1 MIQVTAQMRALVGRA
16 GGRTAGKATMRTSR
30 IRPIFQGERE
40 RNSAMR
46 RWILLGFCAVLTF
59 PAGAA
64 KRVTV
69 AQLEQALATATSA
82 HKADAEMARMIAGW
96 VLSERLSEG
105 TLERLDTRL
114 DAGPQVALAMQLL
127 ADQSAF
133 LDLPASELPA
143 TAAPDQAAQLRMFDA
158 AAHYVAETLSRLPNF
173 SATRVTNRFD
183 DSPQEMKN
191 GAWPVRAGLHLVDRS
206 SLEVSVH
213 VERENDFRRNGSAV
227 WEDRRGLTSWGEFG
241 TVLGMILGDVVKGK
255 ASWSHWEQTA
265 SGLSAVFHYS
275 VPKSAS
281 HFEVLRSVEKQ
292 GAVAGFV
299 TPRAY
304 GIKAGSE
311 RSGAVIVNDKRGYE
325 GSLWLDPA
333 TGTILRI
340 TIEADSKGNAAY
352 QQAAM
357 LVQYGAV
364 GIGGNR
370 FILPVRSLA
379 LSKVAISAEMSTG
392 DARSEWLNET
402 LFTGY
407 HRFAST
413 TRILTGDQTPQ

>member
-1 MIQVTAQMRALVGRA
+1 MVHIMAQMRVLLGERVEELWPSDDADD
-16 GGRTAGKATMRTSR
+16 R
-30 IRPIFQGERE
+30 IRAILLGRHE
-40 RNSAMR
+40 RNWAMR
-46 RWILLGFCAVLTF
+46 LWILLGFFAAMTL

-69 AQLEQALATATSA
+69 AQLEQALATATAA
-82 HKADAEMARMIAGW
+82 HKTDAEMARLIAGME
-96 VLSERLSEG
+96 LSERLSEG

-114 DAGPQVALAMQLL
+114 GASSEIALAMQLL

-133 LDLPASELPA
+133 LDLPARELPA
-143 TAAPDQAAQLRMFDA
+143 TAAPDQPAQLRMFDA
-158 AAHYVAETLSRLPNF
+158 AARYVTDTMARLPNF
-173 SATRVTNRFD
+173 LATRTTNHFD
-183 DSPQEMKN
+183 DSSQEVKR
-191 GAWPVRAGLHLVDRS
+191 GTWPVRAGLHQVDRS
-206 SLEVSVH
+206 SQEVSVH
-213 VERENDFRRNGSAV
+213 VERENEFPGNGSAV
-227 WEDRRGLTSWGEFG
+227 WENRTGLSSWGEFG

-265 SGLSAVFHYS
+265 SGMSAVFHYS
-275 VPKSAS
+275 VPKSTS
-281 HFEVLRSVEKQ
+281 HFEVLRSIARP
-292 GAVAGFV
+292 GAVAAVV

-304 GIKAGSE
+304 GIKDGSE
-311 RSGAVIVNDKRGYE
+311 PSGTFILHDRRGYE
-325 GSLWLDPA
+325 GSLWIEPA

-364 GIGGNR
+364 EIGENR

-379 LSKVAISAEMSTG
+379 LSKVAFSAEMSTG
-392 DARSEWLNET
+392 DAPSEWLNET

-413 TRILTGDQTPQ
+413 TRILTGDQAPQ

>member
-1 MIQVTAQMRALVGRA
+1 MRG
-16 GGRTAGKATMRTSR
+16 
-30 IRPIFQGERE
+30 
-40 RNSAMR
+40 
-46 RWILLGFCAVLTF
+46 WILLGLFASMALPV
-59 PAGAA
+59 GAA

-69 AQLEQALATATSA
+69 AQLEQALAAAPAA
-82 HKADAEMARMIAGW
+82 HKADAEMARLIAGME
-96 VLSERLSEG
+96 LSERLSED

-114 DAGPQVALAMQLL
+114 DAGPQVTLAMQLL

-133 LDLPASELPA
+133 LDLPAKELPA
-143 TAAPDQAAQLRMFDA
+143 IAAPDQAAQLRMFDTST
-158 AAHYVAETLSRLPNF
+158 HYVAETMARLPNF
-173 SATRVTNRFD
+173 LATRTTNRFD
-183 DSPQEMKN
+183 DSPQEVKK
-191 GAWPVRAGLHLVDRS
+191 GAWPVRAGLHQVNGS
-206 SLEVSVH
+206 SREVSVH
-213 VERENDFRRNGSAV
+213 VEQENDFRSNGSAV
-227 WEDRRGLTSWGEFG
+227 WEDRRGLSSWGEFG

-281 HFEVLRSVEKQ
+281 HFEVLRSVERS
-292 GAVAGFV
+292 GTVAAFV

-304 GIKAGSE
+304 GIKPGSE
-311 RSGAVIVNDKRGYE
+311 SSDVLIVHDRRGYE

-340 TIEADSKGNAAY
+340 TIEADSKGNVAF
-352 QQAAM
+352 QRAAM

-364 GIGGNR
+364 EIGGNR

-379 LSKVAISAEMSTG
+379 FSKVAISAEMSTG
-392 DARSEWLNET
+392 DAPSEWLNET

-413 TRILTGDQTPQ
+413 TRILTGDEAPQ

>member
-1 MIQVTAQMRALVGRA
+1 MGPGRA
-16 GGRTAGKATMRTSR
+16 GADDKIDVILLGGHAM
-30 IRPIFQGERE
+30 
-40 RNSAMR
+40 NCAMR
-46 RWILLGFCAVLTF
+46 RWILFGLLAAVTL

-69 AQLEQALATATSA
+69 AELEAALAAGRAA
-82 HKADAEMARMIAGW
+82 HKADAEIARMIAGW
-96 VLSERLSEG
+96 VLSERLSEA
-105 TLERLDTRL
+105 TLERLDRRI
-114 DAGPQVALAMQLL
+114 DASPQVALAMQLL

-173 SATRVTNRFD
+173 LATRATNRFD
-183 DSPQEMKN
+183 DSPQEVKK
-191 GAWPVRAGLHLVDRS
+191 GAWPVRAGLHLVDRA
-206 SLEVSVH
+206 SLDVSVQ
-213 VERENDFRRNGSAV
+213 VERENDFRRNGSAI

-241 TVLGMILGDVVKGK
+241 TVLGMILGDVIKGR

-265 SGLSAVFHYS
+265 SGLSAVFRYS

-281 HFEVLRSVEKQ
+281 HFEVLRSIEIPGV
-292 GAVAGFV
+292 VAGFV

-304 GIKAGSE
+304 GVKAGSE
-311 RSGAVIVNDKRGYE
+311 PSGTQIVNDRRGYE
-325 GSLWLDPA
+325 GSLWIDPA

-340 TIEADSKGNAAY
+340 TIEAESNGNAAY

-357 LVQYGAV
+357 LVQYGAIE
-364 GIGGNR
+364 IGGNR

-392 DARSEWLNET
+392 DAPSEWLNET
-402 LFTGY
+402 EFTGY
-407 HRFAST
+407 HRYAST
-413 TRILTGDQTPQ
+413 TRILTGDQVPQ

>member
-1 MIQVTAQMRALVGRA
+1 
-16 GGRTAGKATMRTSR
+16 
-30 IRPIFQGERE
+30 
-40 RNSAMR
+40 MR
-46 RWILLGFCAVLTF
+46 RWILLGLFAAMTL

-69 AQLEQALATATSA
+69 AQLEQALAAATAA
-82 HKADAEMARMIAGW
+82 HKADAVMARMIASIE
-96 VLSERLSEG
+96 LSERLSEG

-114 DAGPQVALAMQLL
+114 NAGSQVALAMQLL

-143 TAAPDQAAQLRMFDA
+143 KDAPDQAAQLRMFDA
-158 AAHYVAETLSRLPNF
+158 AAHYVAETMARLPNF
-173 SATRVTNRFD
+173 LSTRTTNRFD
-183 DSPQEMKN
+183 DSPQEVKK
-191 GAWPVRAGLHLVDRS
+191 GAWPVRAGLHQVDRS
-206 SLEVSVH
+206 SREVSVH
-213 VERENDFRRNGSAV
+213 VERENDSHGDGSAV
-227 WEDRRGLTSWGEFG
+227 WEDRKGLTSWGEFG
-241 TVLGMILGDVVKGK
+241 TVLGMILGDAVNGK
-255 ASWSHWEQTA
+255 VSWSHWEQTPL
-265 SGLSAVFHYS
+265 GLSAVFHYS

-281 HFEVLRSVEKQ
+281 HFEVLRFAERLGS
-292 GAVAGFV
+292 AAGVV

-304 GIKAGSE
+304 GVKASSE
-311 RSGAVIVNDKRGYE
+311 PSDALIVHDKRGYE
-325 GSLWLDPA
+325 GSLWLDPV

-364 GIGGNR
+364 EIGGSR

-379 LSKVAISAEMSTG
+379 LSKVAISAEASTG
-392 DARSEWLNET
+392 DAPSEWLNET

-413 TRILTGDQTPQ
+413 TRILTGDPLPQ

>member
-1 MIQVTAQMRALVGRA
+1 
-16 GGRTAGKATMRTSR
+16 
-30 IRPIFQGERE
+30 
-40 RNSAMR
+40 MR
-46 RWILLGFCAVLTF
+46 RWILLGLLAAMTL

-64 KRVTV
+64 KRVSV
-69 AQLEQALATATSA
+69 AQLEQALTAASAA
-82 HKADAEMARMIAGW
+82 HKADAEMARMIASM

-105 TLERLDTRL
+105 TLERLDTRF

-127 ADQSAF
+127 SDRSAF

-143 TAAPDQAAQLRMFDA
+143 AAAPDQAAQLRMFDA
-158 AAHYVAETLSRLPNF
+158 AALYVTETLSRLPNF
-173 SATRVTNRFD
+173 VATRVTNRFD
-183 DSPQEMKN
+183 DSPQELTR

-213 VERENDFRRNGSAV
+213 VERENDFRRNGAAI

-275 VPKSAS
+275 VPKSSS
-281 HFEVLRSVEKQ
+281 HFEVLRSIEKQ

-304 GIKAGSE
+304 GIKADNE
-311 RSGAVIVNDKRGYE
+311 PSGAVIVNDKRGYA

-340 TIEADSKGNAAY
+340 TIEADSNGNAAY
-352 QQAAM
+352 EQAAM

-364 GIGGNR
+364 EIGGNR
-370 FILPVRSLA
+370 YILPVRSLA
-379 LSKVAISAEMSTG
+379 LSKVVISAEMSTG
-392 DARSEWLNET
+392 DAPSEWLNET

-413 TRILTGDQTPQ
+413 TRILAGDQAP